1 MKKIKYRHFKKIN
14 NGHEVTQQIRTKK
27 THKMHRKKRGKQSN
41 SVYITINNLEHT
53 VRTISS
59 R

>member
-27 THKMHRKKRGKQSN
+27 RTKCIARKEE
-41 SVYITINNLEHT
+41 NNPIPCT
-53 VRTISS
+53 
-59 R
+59 